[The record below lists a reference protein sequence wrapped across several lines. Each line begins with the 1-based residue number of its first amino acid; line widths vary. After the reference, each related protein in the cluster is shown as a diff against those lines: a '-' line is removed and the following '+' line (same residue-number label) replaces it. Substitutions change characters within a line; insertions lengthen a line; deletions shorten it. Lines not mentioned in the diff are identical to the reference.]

1 MVSATSQYR
10 DRHKISHLKS
20 SSAPPTE
27 AGIHAI
33 ATSAG
38 IRAIVHLPNFLGV
51 DSVVSPAIADARN
64 LEVSMVVVWGRKES
78 AEPALAVASER
89 NLPVVYIED
98 GWVRTASAD
107 AHSRRVYSLLV
118 DHEGVYYDST
128 VPSELENL
136 LNLPDA
142 EFATHCGVVERK
154 EARDC
159 RALLVNNSITLSL
172 IHI

>member
-1 MVSATSQYR
+1 M
-10 DRHKISHLKS
+10 
-20 SSAPPTE
+20 
-27 AGIHAI
+27 
-33 ATSAG
+33 
-38 IRAIVHLPNFLGV
+38 HLPNFLGV

-118 DHEGVYYDST
+118 DHEGVYY
-128 VPSELENL
+128 
-136 LNLPDA
+136 
-142 EFATHCGVVERK
+142 
-154 EARDC
+154 
-159 RALLVNNSITLSL
+159 LSL